1 VYREL
6 KFVAASRSN
15 IVVVEE
21 DEAGFLCPIDDVE
34 EFELDASSSRL
45 SI

>member
-1 VYREL
+1 MYREL
-6 KFVAASRSN
+6 KFVGSSRSN

-21 DEAGFLCPIDDVE
+21 DDAGFLCPIDE
-34 EFELDASSSRL
+34 ELEFDASSSRL